1 MTNTAACGRIILLQ
15 VVGGKAMN
23 EKSETKLCKYCQ
35 TEIPAKAKI
44 CPNCRKKQGGA
55 TKWFVAVV
63 IVVILLIAIFGGNGE
78 NNDAVA
84 DSTEQNKKVSS
95 ISTVDN
101 KEATREEVSDPD
113 FLVKEYLYENTIG
126 DTLDFLIVTNNSN
139 TDVAISGNATAKDL
153 SGNSIGAADMSI
165 DVLGAGET
173 SIGVFYFDS
182 VSGIDKV
189 DYTLDYNE
197 NPYYKP
203 VVNDLS
209 VEQTFND
216 ENVTVSVTNNST
228 NPALFV
234 SAYAIFFDS
243 SNNVVNYNSTYI
255 TDSDSEIKPGKTISD
270 QLDCYGKYDHAEV
283 YFTGRAD
290 K

>member
-1 MTNTAACGRIILLQ
+1 M
-15 VVGGKAMN
+15 
-23 EKSETKLCKYCQ
+23 
-35 TEIPAKAKI
+35 
-44 CPNCRKKQGGA
+44 
-55 TKWFVAVV
+55 
-63 IVVILLIAIFGGNGE
+63 
-78 NNDAVA
+78 
-84 DSTEQNKKVSS
+84 
-95 ISTVDN
+95 
-101 KEATREEVSDPD
+101 
-113 FLVKEYLYENTIG
+113 VKEYLYENTIG

-139 TDVAISGNATAKDL
+139 TNVAISGNAIAKDS

-165 DVLGAGET
+165 DVLGVGET

-189 DYTLDYNE
+189 DYTLDYDE

-255 TDSDSEIKPGKTISD
+255 TDSDSEIKPGKTISG
-270 QLDCYGKYDHAEV
+270 QLDCYGKYDYAEV

>member
-1 MTNTAACGRIILLQ
+1 ME
-15 VVGGKAMN
+15 
-23 EKSETKLCKYCQ
+23 EKKETKLCKYCQ
-35 TEIPAKAKI
+35 TEIPVKAKV
-44 CPNCRKKQGGA
+44 CPNCRRKQGMNI
-55 TKWFVAVV
+55 KVCILVVVLVVVAYV
-63 IVVILLIAIFGGNGE
+63 IGKSGNNTE
-78 NNDAVA
+78 
-84 DSTEQNKKVSS
+84 STEPKNSQTNEKSTESFAQNDVVSN
-95 ISTVDN
+95 N
-101 KEATREEVSDPD
+101 KEPEAKEVSDSD
-113 FLVKEYLYENTIG
+113 FSIKEYKYENTIG
-126 DTLDFLIVTNNSN
+126 DTLYFLVITNNSD
-139 TDVAISGNATAKDL
+139 TDVSVSGNATAKDA

-189 DYTLDYNE
+189 DYTLDYDE

-255 TDSDSEIKPGKTISD
+255 TDSDSEIKPGKTISG
-270 QLDCYGKYDHAEV
+270 QLDCYGKYDYAEV